1 MTFRTLG
8 ALRSDLLARLGMGAM
23 GASGGANKSL
33 IDNFL
38 IGAQKE
44 LYQFQDWKHLQ
55 DYKDL
60 TTGIGQNLYDF
71 PTAGTMD
78 TSVGC
83 SLYKR
88 VLRVET
94 NVTGQFVAIRN
105 EITTEMWSTMDT
117 PGQPQRYELF
127 KQIMLYPK
135 ADTAYTTRVWFIAD
149 LQPFSQDAH
158 FATIDDAMILLHA
171 IAHGKAHYRH
181 PDAKVY
187 MDDLE
192 KLLAR
197 LRGRSFNNDGIVRR
211 GSDREI
217 ERRPAVLGRDV

>member
-1 MTFRTLG
+1 MPFRTLG

-38 IGAQKE
+38 IEAQKE
-44 LYQFQDWKHLQ
+44 LYQLQDWKHLQ

-78 TSVGC
+78 ASVGC

-105 EITTEMWSTMDT
+105 GITTEMWSTMDT
-117 PGQPQRYELF
+117 RGQPQRYELF

-158 FATIDDAMILLHA
+158 FATIDDAMIFLHA

-211 GSDREI
+211 DSDREI
-217 ERRPAVLGRDV
+217 ERRPAVLGRDA

>member
-1 MTFRTLG
+1 MPFRTLG

-33 IDNFL
+33 IDNFV
-38 IGAQKE
+38 IEAQKE
-44 LYQFQDWKHLQ
+44 LYQLQDWKHLQ

-71 PTAGTMD
+71 PTTGTMD
-78 TSVGC
+78 TTTGC
-83 SLYKR
+83 SLYQR

-94 NVTGQFVAIRN
+94 NVTGQFVEIRN
-105 EITTEMWSTMDT
+105 GITTEMWSTMDT
-117 PGQPQRYELF
+117 QGQPQRYELF

-135 ADTAYTTRVWFIAD
+135 ADTAYTTRVWFVAD

-158 FATIDDAMILLHA
+158 VATFDDAMILLHA

-192 KLLAR
+192 KLLSR

-217 ERRPAVLGRDV
+217 ERRPAVLGRDA

>member
-38 IGAQKE
+38 IEAQKE
-44 LYQFQDWKHLQ
+44 LYQLQDWNELR

-60 TTGIGQNLYDF
+60 TTGIGQNLYDY
-71 PTAGTMD
+71 PIAGTMD
-78 TSVGC
+78 TSIGC
-83 SLYKR
+83 SLYRR

-94 NVTGQFVAIRN
+94 NVTGQFVEIRN
-105 EITTEMWSTMDT
+105 GITTEMWSTMDT
-117 PGQPQRYELF
+117 RGQPQRYELF

-135 ADTAYTTRVWFIAD
+135 ADTAYTTRVWFVAD
-149 LQPFSQDAH
+149 LQAFSQDGHA
-158 FATIDDAMILLHA
+158 ATLDDAMILLHA
-171 IAHGKAHYRH
+171 TAHGKAHYRQ

-197 LRGRSFNNDGIVRR
+197 LRGRAFNNDGVVRR

-217 ERRPAVLGRDV
+217 ERKPAVVGRDV